1 MRIWGAL
8 GVMAGASVILAAC
21 GGEDAITRRLR
32 EHPEIKRDAQI
43 KGAIESRTGKAVTLT
58 HIVVATGPSGTI
70 APTTRQAVCG
80 TAESE
85 GTVYIFIKPDGW
97 AATADMTIFE
107 TWTFAVPPELE
118 AAGCSDLLRFAPPEI
133 RGADIVLTP
142 GPAPARLS
150 PEPVQ

>member
-1 MRIWGAL
+1 MRIWGVL
-8 GVMAGASVILAAC
+8 GVMAGTGLILAAC

-85 GTVYIFIKPDGW
+85 GTVFIFIKPDGW
-97 AATADMTIFE
+97 AATGDMTIFE
-107 TWTFAVPPELE
+107 TWTFAVPSQLE
-118 AAGCSDLLRFAPPEI
+118 AAGCSALLQFAPPEI
-133 RGADIVLTP
+133 RGADVVLTP
-142 GPAPARLS
+142 GPPAARLS